1 MPTRL
6 IKDKKTSSHNLGT
19 LIMKITKSQLVQIIQ
34 EELKATLSESL
45 APYNGKEGYALD
57 ALAAMGGEQPLSDIA
72 IQAWEAWSVSGEDAE
87 MVGDENP
94 DHSVSEED
102 WEASIREALQN
113 LVNAGQVRLTQGGSD
128 SSDERWYALA

>member
-1 MPTRL
+1 
-6 IKDKKTSSHNLGT
+6 
-19 LIMKITKSQLVQIIQ
+19 MKITKSQLVQIIQ

-72 IQAWEAWSVSGEDAE
+72 IQAWEAWSVSGEEPE
-87 MVGDENP
+87 MIGDENP